1 MSDGEVSVGTFIGFL
16 REKKSIWL
24 IAALLVLGVALM
36 MFGREGTAHV
46 DEDDTEARVR
56 ELCERID
63 GVYNVHVMI
72 RFEDENAVRGIAVVC
87 DGGETSE
94 VKLKLTEVLCSLFN
108 IPSGS
113 VCIIGGK

>member
-1 MSDGEVSVGTFIGFL
+1 MSEGEVSVGAFIGFL

-24 IAALLVLGVALM
+24 IAVILVLGVALM
-36 MFGREGTAHV
+36 LFGREGTANV
-46 DEDDTEARVR
+46 SGNDTEARVR
-56 ELCERID
+56 ELCEHID

-72 RFEDENAVRGIAVVC
+72 RFEGENTVGGIAVVC
-87 DGGETSE
+87 DGGDTPG

-113 VCIIGGK
+113 VCVIGGK